1 MNIDLFIERLQ
12 TLQNS
17 ISISTPHPVSVKR
30 SYWGAP
36 STALGD
42 IPAFINT
49 LSDTD
54 RALGMGA
61 RKEGRIRVTVQLL
74 VARGTTED
82 ERSSRIA
89 TSFWFATKQAFDNDR
104 TIGGTVLFSTLQGAS
119 TTVPVLLQHGG
130 QAYIGF
136 DAFLDALVITQ

>member
-1 MNIDLFIERLQ
+1 MNIDQFIANLQ

-17 ISISTPHPVSVKR
+17 INIVAPHPTSVKR

-36 STALGD
+36 SAAISD
-42 IPAFINT
+42 MPAFINT
-49 LSDTD
+49 LSDTE
-54 RALGMGA
+54 RALGMGT
-61 RKEGRIRVTVQLL
+61 RMEGRVRVTVQLL
-74 VARGTTED
+74 VARATTED
-82 ERSSRIA
+82 ERSSRLA
-89 TSFWFATKQAFDNDR
+89 TSLWFAAKQAFDNDR

-136 DAFLDALVITQ
+136 DAYLDAMVITQ